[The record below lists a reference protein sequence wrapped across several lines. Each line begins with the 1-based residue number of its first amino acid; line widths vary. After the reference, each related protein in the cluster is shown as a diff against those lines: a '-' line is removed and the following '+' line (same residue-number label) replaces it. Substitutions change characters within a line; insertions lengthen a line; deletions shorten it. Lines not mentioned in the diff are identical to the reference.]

1 MRISPNFIL
10 REVAGEF
17 IVIPVGEAA
26 RNLSGLIALNGS
38 AKFLFDLLQADRT
51 EKELLNAMLNAY
63 DIDEPTAA
71 ADISEFLEMLREQR
85 MLIEPSM

>member
-1 MRISPNFIL
+1 MRIAPNFIL

-38 AKFLFDLLQADRT
+38 GKFLFDLLKSERT
-51 EKELLNAMLNAY
+51 EKELVSSMLETY
-63 DIDEPTAA
+63 DVDEKTAA
-71 ADISEFLEMLREQR
+71 ADVSAFLDMLREQR
-85 MLIEPSM
+85 MLIESNM